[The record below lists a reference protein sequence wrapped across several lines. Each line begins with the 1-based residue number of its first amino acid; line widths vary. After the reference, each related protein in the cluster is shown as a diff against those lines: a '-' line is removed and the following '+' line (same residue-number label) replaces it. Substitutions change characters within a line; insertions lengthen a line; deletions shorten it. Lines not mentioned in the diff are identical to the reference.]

1 MTDNRSLVF
10 TDTGSPITGFTP
22 TVFVIDDDASVL
34 KSLSR
39 LLRSLGFEV
48 EAFASAELFLER
60 DPYDGVG
67 CIILDIRMPGLD
79 GLTLQDQLAKAVYC
93 MPIIFITG
101 HGDIPMSVRAM
112 KKGAVDFLPK
122 PFDDGELLQAV
133 RRAIEKDIQARAE
146 RAEVE
151 QVLERLKL
159 LTPREHEILRYII
172 SGMLN
177 KQVGFKLG
185 IAEKT
190 VKIHRGRIME
200 KLHVSSVADLVR
212 LAEKAGIK
220 PAN

>member
-1 MTDNRSLVF
+1 MTDNRSPTTEL
-10 TDTGSPITGFTP
+10 TP
-22 TVFVIDDDASVL
+22 TVFVIDDDASVR

-48 EAFASAELFLER
+48 ETYASAELFLKR
-60 DPYDGVG
+60 YPYDGVG

-79 GLTLQDQLAKAVYC
+79 GIGLQDQLSKADYN

-122 PFDDGELLQAV
+122 PFDDEELLQAV
-133 RRAIEKDIQARAE
+133 KKAIEKDIQAREE
-146 RAEVE
+146 RGEVR
-151 QVLERLKL
+151 QVLERLRL
-159 LTPREHEILRYII
+159 LTAREYEILPYITA
-172 SGMLN
+172 GMLN
-177 KQVGFKLG
+177 KQIAYKLG

-190 VKIHRGRIME
+190 IKNHRGKIME

>member
-1 MTDNRSLVF
+1 MTDNQSL
-10 TDTGSPITGFTP
+10 TIDLIP
-22 TVFVIDDDASVL
+22 TVFVIDDDASVR

-48 EAFASAELFLER
+48 ETFAAAELFLKR
-60 DPYDGVG
+60 YPYDGVG
-67 CIILDIRMPGLD
+67 CIILDIMMPGLD
-79 GLTLQDQLAKAVYC
+79 GIGLQDQLSKADYG

-122 PFDDGELLQAV
+122 PFDDEELLQAV
-133 RRAIEKDIQARAE
+133 KKAIEKDIQAREE
-146 RAEVE
+146 RGEVR
-151 QVLERLKL
+151 QVLERLRL
-159 LTPREHEILRYII
+159 LTAREYEILPYITA
-172 SGMLN
+172 GMLN
-177 KQVGFKLG
+177 KQIAYKLG

-190 VKIHRGRIME
+190 IKNHRGKIME